1 MMFIHCR
8 DDPLWLSGGPM
19 VVTTFRSTRS
29 ERSWILSAVLFFMFL
44 LPLSE
49 GYASGQGIRATRDFG
64 AVEFSARL
72 TWRTGGRTSHAQLF
86 VKGNR
91 YRIEH
96 RGGVKTDL
104 GYATVTIVRLDKQQV
119 WYILSQRRL
128 VMAMPLT
135 LDYVLPLAVTL
146 DGEVSRSRI
155 GDAMVGEQQATLYEV
170 VVDHYDRRE
179 TYYQWVDE
187 ARRLL
192 LKLVSQDRDWSV
204 EYSRVVLSKQPEYF
218 FETPLGYRTFQA
230 TEKQADEG

>member
-1 MMFIHCR
+1 MM
-8 DDPLWLSGGPM
+8 
-19 VVTTFRSTRS
+19 VTAFRSTRLGWFRLLAVFLFFMVLLS
-29 ERSWILSAVLFFMFL
+29 LSAVR
-44 LPLSE
+44 
-49 GYASGQGIRATRDFG
+49 ASGPDVRVSRDSG
-64 AVEFSARL
+64 ELEFSARL
-72 TWRTGGRTSHAQLF
+72 TWRTGGKTSHAQLF

-155 GDAMVGEQQATLYEV
+155 GKAMVGDQEATLYEV
-170 VVDHYDRRE
+170 AVDRYDRRE
-179 TYYQWVDE
+179 MYYQWVDE
-187 ARRLL
+187 ARELL
-192 LKLVSQDRDWSV
+192 LKLVSRDRDWSV
-204 EYSRVVLSKQPEYF
+204 EYNRVVLSKQPEYF
-218 FETPLGYRTFQA
+218 FETPLGYRMFQA

>member
-1 MMFIHCR
+1 MFIQCR
-8 DDPLWLSGGPM
+8 DNPPWLSVGFM
-19 VVTTFRSTRS
+19 VVTVFRSTRFGWS
-29 ERSWILSAVLFFMFL
+29 RL
-44 LPLSE
+44 LPVFLFCTFILTLS
-49 GYASGQGIRATRDFG
+49 GVQASGPGARDTQDFG
-64 AVEFSARL
+64 ELEFSARL
-72 TWRTGGRTSHAQLF
+72 TWRTNGKTSHAQLF

-146 DGEVSRSRI
+146 DGEVSRSRV
-155 GDAMVGEQQATLYEV
+155 GDAMVGDQEATLYEV
-170 VVDHYDRRE
+170 VVDRYDRRE
-179 TYYQWVDE
+179 TYYQWVDD
-187 ARRLL
+187 ARHLL

-204 EYSRVVLSKQPEYF
+204 EYERIVLSKQPDYF
-218 FETPLGYRTFQA
+218 FETPLGYRMFQA

>member
-1 MMFIHCR
+1 MAAFSVRPTRSWWYRLLPVFLFSFILT
-8 DDPLWLSGGPM
+8 PLSGS
-19 VVTTFRSTRS
+19 F
-29 ERSWILSAVLFFMFL
+29 
-44 LPLSE
+44 
-49 GYASGQGIRATRDFG
+49 ASGIGVEASRNVDEL
-64 AVEFSARL
+64 EFSARL
-72 TWRTGGRTSHAQLF
+72 TWRTNGKTSHAQLF
-86 VKGNR
+86 VKGDR

-96 RGGVKTDL
+96 RGGVKTDM

-128 VMAMPLT
+128 VMAVPLT

-170 VVDHYDRRE
+170 VVDRHGHRE

-187 ARRLL
+187 TRQLL
-192 LKLVSQDRDWSV
+192 LKLVSLDRDWSV
-204 EYSRVVLSKQPEYF
+204 EYGRVVLSKQPEYF

>member
-1 MMFIHCR
+1 MAVM
-8 DDPLWLSGGPM
+8 
-19 VVTTFRSTRS
+19 TFRPTRPWWY
-29 ERSWILSAVLFFMFL
+29 RHLPVFLLCMFF

-49 GYASGQGIRATRDFG
+49 VQASGSGVRAMRDPG
-64 AVEFSARL
+64 ELEFSSRL
-72 TWRTGGRTSHAQLF
+72 TWRTNGKTSHAQLF
-86 VKGNR
+86 VKGDR

-96 RGGVKTDL
+96 RGGVKTDM

-128 VMAMPLT
+128 VMAVPLT
-135 LDYVLPLAVTL
+135 LDYMLPLAVTL
-146 DGEVSRSRI
+146 EGEVSRFRI

-170 VVDHYDRRE
+170 VVDRHDHRE

-187 ARRLL
+187 TRQLL
-192 LKLVSQDRDWSV
+192 LKLVSLDRDWSV
-204 EYSRVVLSKQPEYF
+204 EYGRVVLSKQPEYF

>member
-1 MMFIHCR
+1 
-8 DDPLWLSGGPM
+8 M
-19 VVTTFRSTRS
+19 VVTVFRSIRS
-29 ERSWILSAVLFFMFL
+29 GWSRLLSVFLFFPFL
-44 LPLSE
+44 LPLSD
-49 GYASGQGIRATRDFG
+49 GHASGTG
-64 AVEFSARL
+64 AEAMRGPGALEFSARL
-72 TWRTGGRTSHAQLF
+72 TWRTGGKTSHAQLF

-128 VMAMPLT
+128 VIAIPLT

-155 GDAMVGEQQATLYEV
+155 GDAMVGTREATLYEV
-170 VVDHYDRRE
+170 VVQRHDHRE
-179 TYYQWVDE
+179 RYYQWVDE
-187 ARRLL
+187 ARNLL

-204 EYSRVVLSKQPEYF
+204 EYERVVLSKQPDYF
-218 FETPLGYRTFQA
+218 FETPLGYRMFQA

>member
-1 MMFIHCR
+1 
-8 DDPLWLSGGPM
+8 M
-19 VVTTFRSTRS
+19 VFRSSRPGWS
-29 ERSWILSAVLFFMFL
+29 RLLSVFLFATFL

-49 GYASGQGIRATRDFG
+49 VRASGQGVRATRDSG
-64 AVEFSARL
+64 DLEFSARL
-72 TWRTGGRTSHAQLF
+72 TWRTNGKTSHAQLF
-86 VKGNR
+86 VKGGR

-96 RGGVKTDL
+96 RGGVKTDM

-128 VMAMPLT
+128 VMAVPLT

-146 DGEVSRSRI
+146 DGEISRSRI

-170 VVDHYDRRE
+170 VVDRHDHRE

-187 ARRLL
+187 TRQLL
-192 LKLVSQDRDWSV
+192 LKLVSLDRDWSV
-204 EYSRVVLSKQPEYF
+204 EYGRVVLSKQPEYF

>member
-1 MMFIHCR
+1 
-8 DDPLWLSGGPM
+8 M
-19 VVTTFRSTRS
+19 VF
-29 ERSWILSAVLFFMFL
+29 
-44 LPLSE
+44 
-49 GYASGQGIRATRDFG
+49 RATRPAWYRFLPVFLSVFSLVPLFDVQASG
-64 AVEFSARL
+64 SGVRATQDSRELEFSCRL
-72 TWRTGGRTSHAQLF
+72 TWRTNGKTSHAQLF

-135 LDYVLPLAVTL
+135 SDYVLPLGVAL

-155 GDAMVGEQQATLYEV
+155 GEARVGDQEATLYEV
-170 VVDHYDRRE
+170 VVDRHDRRE

-187 ARRLL
+187 ARTLL

-204 EYSRVVLSKQPEYF
+204 EYERVILSRQPDYF
-218 FETPLGYRTFQA
+218 FETPLGYRMFQA

>member
-1 MMFIHCR
+1 MMFIQCR
-8 DDPLWLSGGPM
+8 DNPLWLSDGLM
-19 VVTTFRSTRS
+19 VITTFRSTRPGWS
-29 ERSWILSAVLFFMFL
+29 RLLSVFLFVMFL

-49 GYASGQGIRATRDFG
+49 VHASGQGVWATRDSG
-64 AVEFSARL
+64 ELEFSARL
-72 TWRTGGRTSHAQLF
+72 RWRSDGKTSHAQLF

-155 GDAMVGEQQATLYEV
+155 GEAMVGDQEATLYEV
-170 VVDHYDRRE
+170 AVDRYDRRE

-187 ARRLL
+187 TRHLL

-204 EYSRVVLSKQPEYF
+204 EYERVVLSKQPDYF
-218 FETPLGYRTFQA
+218 FETPLGYRMFQA

>member
-1 MMFIHCR
+1 MAAFSVR
-8 DDPLWLSGGPM
+8 PASPWWSRLLS
-19 VVTTFRSTRS
+19 VF
-29 ERSWILSAVLFFMFL
+29 LFAMFL

-49 GYASGQGIRATRDFG
+49 VRASGQGVRATRDSG
-64 AVEFSARL
+64 DLEFSARL
-72 TWRTGGRTSHAQLF
+72 TWRTNGKTSHAQLF
-86 VKGNR
+86 VKGGR

-96 RGGVKTDL
+96 RGGVKTDM

-128 VMAMPLT
+128 VMVVPLT

-146 DGEVSRSRI
+146 DGEISRSRI

-170 VVDHYDRRE
+170 VVDRHDHRE

-187 ARRLL
+187 TRQLL
-192 LKLVSQDRDWSV
+192 LKLVSLDRDWSV
-204 EYSRVVLSKQPEYF
+204 EYGRVVLSKQPEYF